1 MTRKTLLTLGL
12 LFAFSGA
19 AFAQYSAPTVQQTG
33 QRADAATLVSS
44 TAPAV
49 NATQATG
56 TVTITPPAGQYVY
69 FTGIYVAA
77 CGDGTASTSSVQQNF
92 TTTNL
97 SGLTIQTS
105 MLAYA
110 ATTAIANNISSCD
123 RVTLP
128 FSVPLKS
135 AAPGGVVTIVPP
147 AQAAHMT
154 FPIIATYYF
163 SN

>member
-1 MTRKTLLTLGL
+1 MRRLAL
-12 LFAFSGA
+12 AFGFIVVLIGA
-19 AFAQYSAPTVQQTG
+19 ALGQNLVPQIQQNGTMLN
-33 QRADAATLVSS
+33 AANNVAS

-49 NATQATG
+49 NATQAAG

-69 FTGIYVAA
+69 VTGLYVAA

-97 SGLTIQTS
+97 GTFSIQTS

-123 RVTLP
+123 RVSIP
-128 FSVPLKS
+128 FSVPVKSS
-135 AAPGGVVTIVPP
+135 AAGTAVTVVPP

-154 FPIIATYYF
+154 FPIIVTYYTAP
-163 SN
+163 